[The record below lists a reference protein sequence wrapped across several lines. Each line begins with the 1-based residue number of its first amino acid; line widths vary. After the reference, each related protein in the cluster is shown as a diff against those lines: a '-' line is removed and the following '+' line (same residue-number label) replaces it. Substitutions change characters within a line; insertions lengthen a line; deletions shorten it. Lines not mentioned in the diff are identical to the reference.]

1 MRSSFVTKSAASLVV
16 LALAA
21 GGLGCAAP
29 GDDAPAPAAE
39 SSTEGSIG
47 KTQQD
52 MVVFQVLSGIQGIW
66 QVTGMIQQTVEYGKP
81 IGAVNAYEETVRLR
95 SDIAALSQS
104 VDTQFNQVLI
114 AIDASDLRE
123 IISASEDYWNTMQT
137 LQPGGEAAFF
147 EDVRRQGKLTFG
159 ELARL
164 DTILM
169 GSDGLGSGLVAK
181 TMNTMR
187 IKYSDGSPNDS
198 KANVLGELMLRMRLA
213 QLQAFEV
220 LSRAYSSSG
229 TYVGYMDIA
238 AKRAE
243 FLKRLDNQ
251 GNVFF
256 EQMRSFNQWQGDAY
270 VRWWAEVSPAEAPYE
285 RNGYLDMV
293 YTREEVL
300 RGWNAVP
307 EGMSLDMA
315 PALGIVSAKY
325 SAWDVG
331 GSLAQVAMHKASAN
345 ITFSTRT
352 FGVSTSA
359 PAQAPLTIEYRCE
372 GQPGTRTVTIPD
384 ANGKTFTLECSNLDR
399 FVGTYVDSPVTNTFI
414 AEVTKRDAT
423 HLLYKGSDKKIWSLA
438 VTADPQKF
446 LVSSCYKAD
455 WDPTGIACYPDD
467 PADAEYWTANV
478 IDSETRDPG
487 AISLEWNGKTVKK
500 VPAGWTNPRD

>member
-29 GDDAPAPAAE
+29 GDDAPAPAAA
-39 SSTEGSIG
+39 SAEGNIG

-52 MVVFQVLSGIQGIW
+52 MIVFQALSGIQGIW
-66 QVTGMIQQTVEYGKP
+66 QVTGMIQQTVEYGSP

-169 GSDGLGSGLVAK
+169 GSDGLGSSGLVAK

-187 IKYSDGSPNDS
+187 LSYSDGSPNDA
-198 KANVLGELMLRMRLA
+198 KANVLGELMLRMRLV

-229 TYVGYMDIA
+229 AYVGYMDIG

-256 EQMRSFNQWQGDAY
+256 DEMRSYNQWAADSY
-270 VRWWAEVSPAEAPYE
+270 VRWWAEVSPSEAPYE
-285 RNGYLDMV
+285 RAAFLDRVYNG
-293 YTREEVL
+293 EAVL
-300 RGWNAVP
+300 KAWNGVP
-307 EGMSLDMA
+307 DGMSLDTP

-325 SAWDVG
+325 SAWGVG
-331 GSLAQVAMHKASAN
+331 GSIAQLAMHKPSAT
-345 ITFSTRT
+345 IAFSKQA

-359 PAQAPLTIEYRCE
+359 PAQASLTIEYRCE
-372 GQPGTRTVTIPD
+372 GQPGVRTMTVPE

-423 HLLYKGSDKKIWSLA
+423 HLLYTGSDKKIWSLA
-438 VTADPQKF
+438 VTADPTKF
-446 LVSSCYKAD
+446 LVSTCYEAD
-455 WDPTGIACYPDD
+455 WDPSGVACSADD
-467 PADAEYWTANV
+467 PSLGEYWTANI

-487 AISLEWNGKTVKK
+487 AIALQWNNKTVKK